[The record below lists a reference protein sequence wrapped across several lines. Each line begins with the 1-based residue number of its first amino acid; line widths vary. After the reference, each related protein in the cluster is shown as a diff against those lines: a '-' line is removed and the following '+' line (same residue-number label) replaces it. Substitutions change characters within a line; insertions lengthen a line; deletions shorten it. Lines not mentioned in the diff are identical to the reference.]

1 MIGLADEKINWTH
14 RLNNYKNQNKSIVG
28 DITLCASMIAYMGAF
43 GINYRDKMIE
53 KWKRNLILS
62 NV

>member
-1 MIGLADEKINWTH
+1 
-14 RLNNYKNQNKSIVG
+14 
-28 DITLCASMIAYMGAF
+28 MIAYMGAF